1 MPKVG
6 QHSVGASVRAL
17 RCPVFFETLLYQI
30 ASLREEGTFSLPM
43 DGNYKSPQIA
53 VKDIA
58 SKAVEFLT
66 DETWIGNEGFPVLG
80 PEDLSYNEI
89 ARQMSELVGKS
100 IRFLQVS
107 EEDYIKV
114 HN

>member
-1 MPKVG
+1 
-6 QHSVGASVRAL
+6 
-17 RCPVFFETLLYQI
+17 
-30 ASLREEGTFSLPM
+30 M